1 MSIHIYTHPVID
13 FRKEN
18 DFLSDY
24 RGFFLDIANIKHC
37 YRQCYSKNPDIEADV
52 TEEEAKQLTADFEE
66 YAKKLIEIDTKLNG
80 TAKHYSPNLLLQ
92 NLFYELGKHEAY
104 KYLARCKWIKKFLSK
119 GHESPFE
126 HASITFVIKGM
137 SRSASHQLV
146 RCRLASYNQ
155 SSQRYIA
162 EDTENLNFILPDAL
176 ADESTEAGK
185 VAKEFLSELPTII
198 EKLKALGVKN
208 EDIRALYPNATP
220 TDITV
225 TMNFRELKHLIE
237 LRSSKGAQAEI
248 KWIVRQI
255 WLYMSYHMPFIWD
268 GICNIED

>member
-1 MSIHIYTHPVID
+1 MTIQIYTHPVLD
-13 FRKEN
+13 YRKEN
-18 DFLSDY
+18 QFCTDY
-24 RGFFLDIANIKHC
+24 QQFFIDIANIKHC
-37 YRQCYSKNPDIEADV
+37 YRQCYSKNPDIEAPITD
-52 TEEEAKQLTADFEE
+52 EEKEQLIADFNEWT
-66 YAKKLIEIDTKLNG
+66 KCTIEADTKLNG
-80 TAKHYSPNLLLQ
+80 SAKHYSAEMLLQ
-92 NLFYELGKHEAY
+92 NYFRELGEY
-104 KYLARCKWIKKFLSK
+104 QTYVYLARCKWIKKFLSK

-126 HASITFVIKGM
+126 HASLTFVIKGM

-162 EDTENLNFILPDAL
+162 EDTENLSFILPDAL
-176 ADESTEAGK
+176 ADETSEAGK
-185 VAKEFLSELPTII
+185 AAKEFLSNIPALI

-248 KWIVRQI
+248 KWIVRQ
-255 WLYMSYHMPFIWD
+255 LYLYLNYHIPFVWE
-268 GICNIED
+268 GFCNLDD